1 MIVAYQ
7 GFEFGVPITRGIT
20 FELYY
25 ASDTLLETSLEPRQC
40 KKRMF
45 KTADPARIAVA
56 ALKDAMEQ
64 V

>member
-1 MIVAYQ
+1 MMIAYQ
-7 GFEFGVPITRGIT
+7 GVEFGVPVTRGIT

-25 ASDTLLETSLEPRQC
+25 VSDTMLETSLEPRQC

-56 ALKDAMEQ
+56 VLNDAMEQ